1 MRTLHVGLR
10 VADLGRSLAFYAAL
24 GYDVV
29 GRVPHTPLG
38 ELVMLKLPDDEFVT
52 LELVHDSEHLP
63 ASEASTLSHV
73 VIKVESMAETV
84 TDLRAAAIEVDEP
97 TSPDGSP
104 DFLTA
109 MLVDPDGTAIEL
121 VQWPT
126 GHADGMSFTDFPDEP
141 TTSTASASDGSIQN
155 SL

>member
-10 VADLGRSLAFYAAL
+10 AADLGRSLAFYQAL

-29 GRVPHTPLG
+29 GRVPETPLG

-52 LELVHDSEHLP
+52 LELVHDRHHP
-63 ASEASTLSHV
+63 IASEASALSHL
-73 VIKVESMAETV
+73 VIKVESMEETI
-84 TDLRAAAIEVDEP
+84 TLLRAAAIEVDEP

-109 MLVDPDGTAIEL
+109 MLADPDGARIEL
-121 VQWPT
+121 VQGPT
-126 GHADGMSFTDFPDEP
+126 GHADGMSAVDF
-141 TTSTASASDGSIQN
+141 S
-155 SL
+155 